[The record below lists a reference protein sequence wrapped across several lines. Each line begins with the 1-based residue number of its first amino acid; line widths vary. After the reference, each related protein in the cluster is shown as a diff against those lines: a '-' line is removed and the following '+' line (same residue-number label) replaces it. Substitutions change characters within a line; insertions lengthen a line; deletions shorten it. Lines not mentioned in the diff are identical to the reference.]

1 MGAQKQIGDVLERL
15 HAKYA
20 NPKYELDWT
29 TAFELLVA
37 TILAAQA
44 TDERINQLTKT
55 LFRKYRKPEDYLAVP
70 ASELE
75 EDIKPSGFF
84 RNKAK
89 AIRGACQTLIDHFGG
104 EVPKN
109 IDELITL
116 PGVAR
121 KTANVV
127 LNTAWNI
134 PSGVIVD
141 THVGR
146 VSQRLGIT
154 KNQKGEDIEADL
166 MRLVPKDQWTFFGPA
181 MVLHGRY
188 TCVAKQPKCAE
199 CTLSEVCEKVGVSDK
214 PAPAPT
220 KAKSPRI
227 SSRRRT

>member
-1 MGAQKQIGDVLERL
+1 MLSGAEDPVATKKTDKTGEVLARL
-15 HAKYA
+15 HDKYK
-20 NPKYELDWT
+20 NPKYELNWT
-29 TAFELLVA
+29 NAFELLVA

-55 LFRKYRKPEDYLAVP
+55 LFVKYKQPADYLKVP
-70 ASELE
+70 VEELE

-89 AIRGACQTLIDHFGG
+89 SIRGACQVLIDDFGG

-109 IDELITL
+109 IDDLIKL

-127 LNTAWNI
+127 LNTVWNI

-146 VSQRLGIT
+146 VSQRLGLT
-154 KNQKGEDIEADL
+154 KSDKTEAIEEDL
-166 MRLVPKDQWTFFGPA
+166 MRMLPKEEWTFFGPA

-188 TCVAKQPKCAE
+188 TCVSKAPKCGE
-199 CTLSEVCEKVGVSDK
+199 CSLADVCDKVGVK
-214 PAPAPT
+214 TEVAPA
-220 KAKSPRI
+220 KRKGR
-227 SSRRRT
+227 